1 MLSYAVL
8 VSIRSCLCIKL
19 LRRSDQEI
27 DAQDFSRDIE
37 SGAQRTTTTNLPLI
51 AKTPSS
57 RATIQTVSYVQ
68 SHALETR
75 DSSLPLLLNNKALC
89 CISGIYTWG
98 RWRSYLLFTSNFADL
113 SIHNHR
119 TQTFIHLPSL
129 PTIPQRP
136 LLPELNTTSRLTIAM
151 PSRLRNLIDAGEISA
166 YCLHCHERLEYRD
179 FAAGR
184 RVLGELK
191 AQDVHNNPDYQ
202 YLLALWTLAKCS
214 FCRSCVTA
222 FSQKVKDYRLEL
234 EKCLADESGA
244 ANEVTGT
251 PVSGSEET
259 KTKTQKRKD
268 RRTCPPA
275 ELVELAKQIK
285 QLER

>member
-1 MLSYAVL
+1 
-8 VSIRSCLCIKL
+8 
-19 LRRSDQEI
+19 
-27 DAQDFSRDIE
+27 
-37 SGAQRTTTTNLPLI
+37 
-51 AKTPSS
+51 
-57 RATIQTVSYVQ
+57 
-68 SHALETR
+68 
-75 DSSLPLLLNNKALC
+75 
-89 CISGIYTWG
+89 
-98 RWRSYLLFTSNFADL
+98 
-113 SIHNHR
+113 
-119 TQTFIHLPSL
+119 
-129 PTIPQRP
+129 
-136 LLPELNTTSRLTIAM
+136 M

-222 FSQKVKDYRLEL
+222 FPRKVKYYRLEL